1 MTIKIHPTTL
11 VGFKHIIETFESKES
26 KKNKDGTISISLNN
40 ASKYMSPIAVEILTQ
55 IKLDTILQ
63 SKK

>member
-1 MTIKIHPTTL
+1 MKIKIHPTTL
-11 VGFKHIIETFESKES
+11 VGFKHIVETFESKES
-26 KKNKDGTISISLNN
+26 KKNKDGNISISLNN